1 MISTSLTALAVAG
14 ALATGS
20 IPAQQPAWQSS
31 YRTALGQAV
40 EQHKPLAVFIGH
52 GAAGVNRLVADGGLG
67 ADAVQLLKA
76 NYVSLY
82 IDADT
87 ASGKGLAEAF
97 KMTEGLVISDKT
109 GGLQALRHEGPVK
122 PAELTTYLTR
132 FAATDAVVTTET
144 RGAAVVTPVPVY
156 APAYYPAAGGCVG
169 GNCNRG
175 IFPVFGNGLLP
186 AFGGGCPGG
195 NCRR

>member
-20 IPAQQPAWQSS
+20 IPAQQPVWQSS

-40 EQHKPLAVFIGH
+40 GQQKPLAVFIGH

-76 NYVSLY
+76 NYISLY

-109 GGLQALRHEGPVK
+109 GGTMALRHEGTLSQTALTGYLQQYQGGQPVAQTQYVYSVAYQ
-122 PAELTTYLTR
+122 PAVNPGPFPNRPVLNAITSPVVNGLG
-132 FAATDAVVTTET
+132 AV
-144 RGAAVVTPVPVY
+144 RGAVY
-156 APAYYPAAGGCVG
+156 
-169 GNCNRG
+169 
-175 IFPVFGNGLLP
+175 
-186 AFGGGCPGG
+186 GGG
-195 NCRR
+195 